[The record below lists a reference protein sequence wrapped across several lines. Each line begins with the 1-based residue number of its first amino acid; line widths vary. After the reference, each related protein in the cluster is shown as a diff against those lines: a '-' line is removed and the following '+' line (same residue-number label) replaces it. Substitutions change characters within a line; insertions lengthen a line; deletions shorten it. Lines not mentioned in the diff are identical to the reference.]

1 MTYGLY
7 ISGPGIVGHLLMQ
20 TLPGPKPMVYATAT
34 EACVQRELIQRD
46 RPYHVVSV
54 APWTE
59 GQEETGHLSADP
71 DGVT

>member
-1 MTYGLY
+1 MSYALY

-20 TLPGPKPMVYATAT
+20 TLPGPKPMVYATAI
-34 EACVQRELIQRD
+34 EARIQQELLAAD

-54 APWTE
+54 APYKE